1 MCPRSFL
8 HYSLPMQTRWNET
21 LLLAGACDGAHST
34 GMLFDAHT
42 GAWRR
47 QKVGDLLGEK
57 ALEEMLR
64 LSSRDPRIIV
74 R

>member
-1 MCPRSFL
+1 MRDRHCLWLGRAIS
-8 HYSLPMQTRWNET
+8 HNISM
-21 LLLAGACDGAHST
+21 SS
-34 GMLFDAHT
+34 DAHP
-42 GAWRR
+42 GAWPR